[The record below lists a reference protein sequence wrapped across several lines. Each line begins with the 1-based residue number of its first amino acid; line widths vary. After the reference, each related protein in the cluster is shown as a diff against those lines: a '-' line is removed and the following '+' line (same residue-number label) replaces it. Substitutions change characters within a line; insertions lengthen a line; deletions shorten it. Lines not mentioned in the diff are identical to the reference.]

1 MGAEARYSR
10 LPPASADPQ
19 AALALAFGLY
29 LQATRACHA
38 SVHEHVLANYPRAEL
53 DLKDPER
60 IGFVKKTV
68 WPSQQKAHQVPS
80 GGG

>member
-1 MGAEARYSR
+1 
-10 LPPASADPQ
+10 
-19 AALALAFGLY
+19 
-29 LQATRACHA
+29 
-38 SVHEHVLANYPRAEL
+38 VLANYPRAEL